1 MYSEAFQQGFL
12 DKCAEYGVAPEAL
25 KQAAE
30 GPFLSDTENEADKNR
45 KKGKPAII
53 TKAKE
58 TEETPKSLA
67 KKIKDNYSVG
77 TVNK

>member
-1 MYSEAFQQGFL
+1 MHNEAFQQGFH
-12 DKCAEYGVAPEAL
+12 DRCAEYGIDGEAL

-30 GPFLSDTENEADKNR
+30 GPFLSDAENKADKNR
-45 KKGKPAII
+45 KKGKPAV
-53 TKAKE
+53 TTSAKD

-67 KKIKDNYSVG
+67 KKIKDGYSVG